1 MEAYVYAK
9 FSQKLNIDLLCYKFV
24 SDYAD
29 KKSLK
34 FWSKKLLDGAELFKK
49 KLSEICKIYNIN

>member
-1 MEAYVYAK
+1 MELMCMQNFLKTLILILHVIN
-9 FSQKLNIDLLCYKFV
+9 L

-29 KKSLK
+29 ENSLK
-34 FWSKKLLDGAELFKK
+34 YWSKELHVERLFKK